1 MPTRKEL
8 YANAKALKTKNCPPI
23 SKMTKAQLV
32 KYIAGRSV
40 APPAVK
46 PAVKAKPK
54 TIKIKIKKKEN
65 IKKEIEKIKPLD
77 VKPFLKST
85 KISKKVKS
93 RKTIK
98 PEIVKKMKAKMPQKK
113 QPRQESKWDDQF
125 YFKGV
130 QYAPDPFDK
139 KMFMRIRNNIEGY
152 EKDLADAGELRLTK
166 SDIREIQA
174 AIKKQMASLQRIGN
188 PTRLMSKDGEDLT
201 DFIRQMQSKR

>member
-8 YANAKALKTKNCPPI
+8 YSNAKALKTKNCPPI

-32 KYIAGRSV
+32 KYIAGRSL
-40 APPAVK
+40 APSK
-46 PAVKAKPK
+46 PPVKAKPK

-65 IKKEIEKIKPLD
+65 KIKKEIEKIKPVD
-77 VKPFLKST
+77 VKPFLKSA

-98 PEIVKKMKAKMPQKK
+98 PEIVATMKAKMPQKK
-113 QPRQESKWDDQF
+113 EAIKQESKWDDQF

-130 QYAPDPFDK
+130 QYAPEPMDK

-152 EKDLADAGELRLTK
+152 EKDLADAGELRLTNK
-166 SDIREIQA
+166 DIREIQS
-174 AIKKQMASLQRIGN
+174 AIKKQMDTLQRIGN